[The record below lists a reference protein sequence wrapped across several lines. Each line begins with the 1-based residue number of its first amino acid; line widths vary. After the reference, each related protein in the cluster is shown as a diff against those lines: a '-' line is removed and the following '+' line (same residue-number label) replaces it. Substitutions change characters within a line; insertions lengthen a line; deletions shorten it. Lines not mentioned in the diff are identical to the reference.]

1 MLALESVKVELEP
14 RLDRLVEHLTAIEE
28 VRGAAFFA
36 GIRQTVSTVEEEA
49 DLLEAFFALSTVAFQ
64 GFAFDGLAARLA
76 DEVLAYA
83 EQVSHTF
90 MASGDTRH

>member
-1 MLALESVKVELEP
+1 MLALESVKIELEP

-36 GIRQTVSTVEEEA
+36 AIRDTVSAVEEEA

-64 GFAFDGLAARLA
+64 GFDFDGLAASLA

-83 EQVSHTF
+83 EQVSHAF
-90 MASGDTRH
+90 MASENTCH

>member
-1 MLALESVKVELEP
+1 MHALESIKVELEP
-14 RLDRLVEHLTAIEE
+14 LLDRLVEHLTGIEE

-36 GIRQTVSTVEEEA
+36 GIRQAVSAVEDEA
-49 DLLEAFFALSTVAFQ
+49 DLLEAFFALSTTAFQ
-64 GFAFDGLAARLA
+64 GFDFDGPAASLA

-90 MASGDTRH
+90 MAGSRSCH